1 MKNHNMEDLSKP
13 EVLKR
18 ILASKEAR
26 RKFLAQQP
34 IEEKWRI
41 LKIMQGWA
49 RDIKSGKPLP

>member
-1 MKNHNMEDLSKP
+1 MADLSNP
-13 EVLKR
+13 ETLKR

-26 RKFLAQQP
+26 RRELARLP

-49 RDIKSGKPLP
+49 RDIKAGKPLP